1 MRISKAL
8 AALGLAA
15 CLVPF
20 GASQAAPIS
29 VFNTLGEWQAA
40 AGSPIIFEDFSDATL
55 APGISFDSGTVTT
68 AFFDVAPAPGAPL
81 PAGVNFSPGITAF
94 SADWIVNSNV
104 SQLGI
109 LAEFAD
115 GTTTG
120 AVLVNQNPGQI
131 YQTFFGFVFNAPVT
145 NLTYLAGPSG
155 GQFVMDNIAFVLA
168 GDDTVSVPEPSTV
181 TLMMLSLLGLW
192 AGRAFGRRAN

>member
-8 AALGLAA
+8 AALSLAA

-29 VFNTLGEWQAA
+29 VFNTLAEWQAA
-40 AGSPIIFEDFSDATL
+40 AGSPVIFEDFSDATL

-68 AFFDVAPAPGAPL
+68 AFLDDAPAPGAPL

-109 LAEFAD
+109 IAEFAD

-120 AVLVNQNPGQI
+120 AVLVNQNPGQV
-131 YQTFFGFVFNAPVT
+131 YQTFLGFVFDAPIT
-145 NLTYLAGPSG
+145 NLTYLAGPFG
-155 GQFVMDNIAFVLA
+155 GRFIMDNIRFVPA
-168 GDDTVSVPEPSTV
+168 DDTVSVPEPSTV
-181 TLMMLSLLGLW
+181 TLMILSMLGLW
-192 AGRAFGRRAN
+192 TGRAFRRRAN